1 MLRRDFLKGS
11 IVTAVAVTS
20 PFTARGN
27 SATVKISDQQQFEVH
42 QLAEYDTFPE
52 GAHPGHDVASW
63 PSQFRDNFLAAKA
76 RLLDE
81 HPGKRIVKEF
91 SRVDLRVD
99 LSGTPWQFWNWIV
112 LG

>member
-11 IVTAVAVTS
+11 VVTAVAVAS
-20 PFTARGN
+20 PFAARGA
-27 SATVKISDQQQFEVH
+27 ATAVKTGDQAQFEIH
-42 QLAEYDTFPE
+42 QLTEYDTFSE
-52 GAHPGHDVASW
+52 GAHPGHDFASW
-63 PSQFRDNFLAAKA
+63 PAEFRESFLAAKA
-76 RLLDE
+76 RLLKE
-81 HPGKRIVKEF
+81 HSGKQIVKEF